1 MAAPDAPDID
11 LQDPAQLAAL
21 LCAALPEDEWS
32 SDDLP
37 EQVQTLV
44 ESDSL
49 VFSHVGAATSPGDDT
64 KGSSDQAGVDA
75 TAGDMPDASLDDAPP
90 PAPDPSAGEGP
101 DDEVMADGA
110 DDVMPETL
118 GTARTGSPLR
128 SGNKPWYDWDR
139 RRSKDKYPLYKLAAV
154 HSRREPITSKFT
166 GECQAVRVRL
176 PATPVAKDS
185 YVGTFF
191 GKVEAGDHLLFS
203 IQQVRDHYASVTGRT
218 VALER
223 VDLITGARH
232 LGRRFSPV
240 SIYFAYTSDA
250 DDALPCFYI
259 LEGGSASGQPKALYV
274 GKDMD
279 TQILQQA
286 GFSFTPLTCKQNWY
300 KGGVE
305 MKTDMRHPARVFLTS
320 SQERDGKF
328 DYIDLSVTYTI
339 IKDPRRVIAPFELQ
353 VEAAMRVLAI
363 AEQMG
368 CELRSGGGGGL
379 QPVLGPIAEAT
390 IPWDI
395 KPRGST
401 NAAERAR
408 YCGCPKSGATTVDPT
423 PPSPTPPSP
432 TPPIPTQTVPRPTDA
447 PPKPERGRPSSSTEA
462 AERKPPARKPKPPT

>member
-21 LCAALPEDEWS
+21 LGAALPDDEWS
-32 SDDLP
+32 QDDLP

-49 VFSHVGAATSPGDDT
+49 VFSHVGAAGGQTVDDS
-64 KGSSDQAGVDA
+64 KGSANQTGVDA
-75 TAGDMPDASLDDAPP
+75 TAGDVPDELDDAPM
-90 PAPDPSAGEGP
+90 PDPNAGEGP
-101 DDEVMADGA
+101 DEELIGDAA
-110 DDVMPETL
+110 DDVMPDPT
-118 GTARTGSPLR
+118 GSARKGSPLR
-128 SGNKPWYDWDR
+128 PGNKPWYDWDR
-139 RRSKDKYPLYKLAAV
+139 RRSKDEYPLYKLAAV

-166 GECQAVRVRL
+166 GECQAVRVKL
-176 PATPVAKDS
+176 PATPVDKDS

-203 IQQVRDHYASVTGRT
+203 IQQVREHYASVTGRT

-240 SIYFAYTSDA
+240 SIYLAYTSDA

-279 TQILQQA
+279 TKILQQA

-300 KGGVE
+300 KGGIE

-328 DYIDLSVTYTI
+328 DYIDLSVTYTVV
-339 IKDPRRVIAPFELQ
+339 KDPRRVIAPFELQ

-368 CELRSGGGGGL
+368 CELKTGSGGGL
-379 QPVLGPIAEAT
+379 QPVLGPIAEST

-401 NAAERAR
+401 NAGERAR
-408 YCGCPKSGATTVDPT
+408 YCGCPKTGATTVDPT
-423 PPSPTPPSP
+423 PPSPTPSPS
-432 TPPIPTQTVPRPTDA
+432 TSPRPSGSSE
-447 PPKPERGRPSSSTEA
+447 PKPERARPSTSNQP
-462 AERKPPARKPKPPT
+462 AERTPPARKPKPPT

>member
-11 LQDPAQLAAL
+11 LQDPDQLAAL
-21 LCAALPEDEWS
+21 LCAALPEEDWP

-37 EQVQTLV
+37 DQVQTLV

-49 VFSHVGAATSPGDDT
+49 VFAHVGPATSANGPTGPGAT
-64 KGSSDQAGVDA
+64 GPGSEA
-75 TAGDMPDASLDDAPP
+75 AGDEPEFE
-90 PAPDPSAGEGP
+90 PAPSPDPNAGDVPDDPAAGESL
-101 DDEVMADGA
+101 
-110 DDVMPETL
+110 DDVMPEP
-118 GTARTGSPLR
+118 TGRVAKSSPLR
-128 SGNKPWYDWDR
+128 PGSKPWLDWDR
-139 RRSKDKYPLYKLAAV
+139 RRSKDDYTLYKLAAV

-166 GECQAVRVRL
+166 GECQAVRISL

-203 IQQVRDHYASVTGRT
+203 VAQVREHYEQVTGKSAK
-218 VALER
+218 VER

-240 SIYFAYTSDA
+240 SIYLAYSQTE
-250 DDALPCFYI
+250 DDSLPCFYI

-274 GKDMD
+274 ATDMSASIH
-279 TQILQQA
+279 QKS
-286 GFSFTPLTCKQNWY
+286 GFSFTPLTCSNNWY
-300 KGGVE
+300 KGGIE

-320 SQERDGKF
+320 SQERDGSF

-363 AEQMG
+363 AEQIG
-368 CELRSGGGGGL
+368 CELRTGGGGGM
-379 QPVLGPIAEAT
+379 QPVLGPIAEAV

-401 NAAERAR
+401 NAGERAR

-423 PPSPTPPSP
+423 PPTP
-432 TPPIPTQTVPRPTDA
+432 A
-447 PPKPERGRPSSSTEA
+447 PAPKPDSSKPERARPSSSTRP
-462 AERKPPARKPKPPT
+462 AESSPPARKPKPPT

>member
-11 LQDPAQLAAL
+11 LQDPCQLAAL
-21 LCAALPEDEWS
+21 LNAALPEEDWS
-32 SDDLP
+32 DDDLP
-37 EQVQTLV
+37 QQVQTLV

-49 VFSHVGAATSPGDDT
+49 VFSHVGTAAAPTGIDPSQPG
-64 KGSSDQAGVDA
+64 SVDQTGVDA
-75 TAGDMPDASLDDAPP
+75 NAGDTPNDVLDDAPM
-90 PAPDPSAGEGP
+90 PDPTAGDGP
-101 DDEVMADGA
+101 EELIGDSA
-110 DDVMPETL
+110 DDVMPEPT
-118 GTARTGSPLR
+118 GAARKSSPLR
-128 SGNKPWYDWDR
+128 PGNKPWLDWDR
-139 RRSKDKYPLYKLAAV
+139 RRSKHKYTLYKLAAS
-154 HSRREPITSKFT
+154 HSRREPITAKFT
-166 GECQAVRVRL
+166 GECQAVRVSL
-176 PATPVAKDS
+176 PATPVDRDA

-203 IQQVRDHYASVTGRT
+203 IQQVREHYASVTGRT

-240 SIYFAYTSDA
+240 SIYLAYTSDA

-274 GKDMD
+274 AKDMD
-279 TQILQQA
+279 TRILQQA

-328 DYIDLSVTYTI
+328 DYIDLSVTYTVV
-339 IKDPRRVIAPFELQ
+339 KDPRRVIAPFELQ

-368 CELRSGGGGGL
+368 CELKQGSGGGL

-423 PPSPTPPSP
+423 PPPTPTPS
-432 TPPIPTQTVPRPTDA
+432 TPSSPSA
-447 PPKPERGRPSSSTEA
+447 PKPERAKPSSSTRPVA
-462 AERKPPARKPKPPT
+462 PTPPARKPKPPT